1 MRLLL
6 AEDEVE
12 LSNALKS
19 VLEKNNF
26 SVDVVYNGEDA
37 VEYLKL
43 NDYDGAILD
52 VMMPKKDGFTVLAE
66 VRSFQI
72 DLPILM
78 LTAKS
83 EIKDRVEGLDLG
95 ADDYLTKPFAVPE
108 LLARVRTMTRRKSQG
123 RTENL
128 LVYKDI
134 KLDTL
139 NSELITPYGKMF
151 LGNKEFQMFEMLI
164 VNQNQYLSAERFFE
178 KIWGFDNEADMSVVW
193 VNISS
198 LRKKIRK
205 LKSDVEIK
213 AKRNIGYR
221 LEGKRWLKK
230 WRGALHWQRYW
241 QLVLF
246 FW

>member
-6 AEDEVE
+6 AEDEIE

-26 SVDVVYNGEDA
+26 SVDVVYNGIDA

-43 NDYDGAILD
+43 NEYDGAILD
-52 VMMPKKDGFTVLAE
+52 VMMPGKDGFTVLAE
-66 VRSFQI
+66 VRSNQI

-128 LVYKDI
+128 LVYKDL

-139 NSELITPYGKMF
+139 NSELITTHGKMF

-178 KIWGFDNEADMSVVW
+178 KIWGYDNDADMSVVW

-198 LRKKIRK
+198 LRKKVRK
-205 LKSDVEIK
+205 LNSDVEIK

-221 LEGKRWLKK
+221 LEGKDD
-230 WRGALHWQRYW
+230 
-241 QLVLF
+241 
-246 FW
+246 